1 MPTTMPVSSFRELVY
16 LLRSVLQISA
26 ACDVVAL
33 EHRAGLAP
41 GHFQTA
47 LETWLTFE
55 ARRAAWTR
63 SSRRRRP
70 TTAPHGPTP
79 RGHYF

>member
-33 EHRAGLAP
+33 EHWAGF
-41 GHFQTA
+41 G
-47 LETWLTFE
+47 
-55 ARRAAWTR
+55 AWSFSDCAWNVAHVWGAEGR
-63 SSRRRRP
+63 LNEKLK
-70 TTAPHGPTP
+70 A
-79 RGHYF
+79 